1 MNELT
6 TPRQG
11 CVLIVEDD
19 PNATNIMRDYLAR
32 AHFEVRVASNGWE
45 ALKRIREGGV
55 DAVVSEAAVSDMD
68 GASLREKC
76 ILSPDSRDVPFL
88 FLLNPKDTDRH
99 VRALRSGVDD
109 CIVKPIDPVVLVARV
124 QAVLERRRAY
134 AEMVR
139 VDPLTRML
147 NRHTLERELE
157 AELGRVV
164 RYQRHG
170 AALLIDVD
178 HFGEVN
184 QENGVAMGD
193 LLLTCL
199 SGVILTNIRNV
210 DLAGRFRGQEFLLYL
225 PETPLEGAKILAER
239 VQERLKAISDSI
251 AALPLTITCAIAL
264 APTHGT
270 SYGEIIQLLL
280 ETVRVGKQ
288 QGGGIVHVCSTPAP
302 AASA

>member
-1 MNELT
+1 MNGMAT
-6 TPRQG
+6 TRQG

-32 AHFEVRVASNGWE
+32 ANFEVRVAANGWE

-55 DAVVSEAAVSDMD
+55 DAVVSEASISDMD

-76 ILSPDSRDVPFL
+76 IISPDSRDVPFL
-88 FLLNPKDTDRH
+88 FLLTPNDTDRH

-109 CIVKPIDPVVLVARV
+109 CIVKPVDPVVLVARV

-147 NRHTLERELE
+147 NRHTLEREME

-164 RYQRHG
+164 RYKRHG
-170 AALLIDVD
+170 SALLFDVD

-184 QENGVAMGD
+184 QENGVPMGD

-199 SGVILTNIRNV
+199 SGVILTNIRSV
-210 DLAGRFRGQEFLLYL
+210 DLAGRFRGQEFLIYL
-225 PETPLEGAKILAER
+225 PETTLEGAKVLAER
-239 VQERLKAISDSI
+239 VQTRLKAISDSI
-251 AALPLTITCAIAL
+251 AGLPLTITCGVAVV
-264 APTHGT
+264 PEHGT
-270 SYGEIIQLLL
+270 TCPEVLQALL
-280 ETVRVGKQ
+280 ETVRQGKQ
-288 QGGGIVHVCSTPAP
+288 QGGGMVHVCPTPAS
-302 AASA
+302 AAGV